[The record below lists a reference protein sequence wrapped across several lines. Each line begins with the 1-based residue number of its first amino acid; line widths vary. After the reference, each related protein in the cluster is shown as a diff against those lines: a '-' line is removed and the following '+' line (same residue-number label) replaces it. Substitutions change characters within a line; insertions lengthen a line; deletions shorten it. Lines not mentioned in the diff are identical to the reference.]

1 MRLQLP
7 ASSRNSPWFQQIAA
21 RVVLLWPLKAFGT
34 MAFMA
39 LFFWGYFAV
48 LEYPLA
54 PPVTMPVLALDAWI
68 PFTPLAFPV
77 YVSLWV
83 YVSLPPALLGSL
95 RSLLGFG
102 AWIAALCLFCLGLFW
117 LWPTAVPMPDID
129 WQQYPQMAVIK
140 GIDAGGNACPSLHV
154 GSAVFAACWLARLLR
169 NIGAPVLMRW
179 LNWTCCV
186 LIVWSTVATRQH
198 VVLDVVAG
206 VLVGLLF
213 ALPSLRHVGR
223 RDGVS
228 RL

>member
-7 ASSRNSPWFQQIAA
+7 DFSCNLPWYQQIAG
-21 RVVLLWPLKAFGT
+21 RLVLLWPLKAFGT

-48 LEYPLA
+48 MEYPLR
-54 PPVTMPVLALDAWI
+54 PPVTMPVLAVDGWI
-68 PFTPLAFPV
+68 PFTPLAFPA

-95 RSLLGFG
+95 RSLLYFG

-117 LWPTAVPMPDID
+117 LWPTAVPMADID

-140 GIDAGGNACPSLHV
+140 GIDVGGNACPSLHV
-154 GSAVFAACWLARLLR
+154 GSAVFTACWLARLLR
-169 NIGAPVLMRW
+169 NVRVPAVLRW
-179 LNWTCCV
+179 LNWACCL
-186 LIVWSTVATRQH
+186 LIIWSTVATRQH

-213 ALPSLRHVGR
+213 ALPSLRQVGHR
-223 RDGVS
+223 YGIS